1 LGISY
6 AWNGFADRG
15 RNNINPGNEF
25 SLDWAIAYQ
34 LSVGD
39 NARTS
44 IAPVLEVSYKNISP
58 DERYGHNVSNTGESV
73 LYISPGI
80 KFTKSSF
87 ILEGLKSSF
96 ILEGLLQIPVWQDQK
111 GMLLERGAGAIV
123 GVRFMF

>member
-1 LGISY
+1 
-6 AWNGFADRG
+6 
-15 RNNINPGNEF
+15 
-25 SLDWAIAYQ
+25 
-34 LSVGD
+34 

-87 ILEGLKSSF
+87 ILEGL
-96 ILEGLLQIPVWQDQK
+96 LQIPVWQDQK